1 MCVFLGWVG
10 GSCSYPPLKTNM
22 AMENQPFETVCP
34 VLNMRIFQ
42 SHVSFQWCSSVE
54 RSCCGC
60 SCGCVD
66 DTQNILY
73 FAYAWFV
80 LRRDSKSCNT
90 GAETLQ
96 NVGRLTY
103 RFHSLSKG
111 R

>member
-1 MCVFLGWVG
+1 MCFLVLVG
-10 GSCSYPPLKTNM
+10 GSCSYPPPPKTNM
-22 AMENQPFETVCP
+22 AMENQPFETVFP
-34 VLNMRIFQ
+34 VLNMRNFQ

-60 SCGCVD
+60 SCACVNG
-66 DTQNILY
+66 TQNILY

-96 NVGRLTY
+96 NVGRLT
-103 RFHSLSKG
+103 
-111 R
+111 